1 MFKTNKQPY
10 ISPRALLAAV
20 IPLEP
25 SLVIG
30 PSVVDHM
37 ESVKASGQELKT
49 YDFSEESFQ
58 HEWGN

>member
-1 MFKTNKQPY
+1 MYKTIKLPY

-25 SLVIG
+25 SMVVG
-30 PSVVDHM
+30 PSLVDHV

-49 YDFSEESFQ
+49 YDFSEDSFQ